1 MFTVYVLY
9 TKTYDK
15 HYTGYTSNL
24 EKRLVSHNELGKGW
38 TSKYRPWTLIYS
50 KSFEIKSEAME
61 YEQWLKSGAGRSFI
75 KSINKP

>member
-15 HYTGYTSNL
+15 HYTGYSSNL
-24 EKRLVSHNELGKGW
+24 EKRLISHNELGKGW
-38 TSKYRPWTLIYS
+38 TSKYGPWTLIYP

-61 YEQWLKSGAGRSFI
+61 YEQWLKTGVGRSFI